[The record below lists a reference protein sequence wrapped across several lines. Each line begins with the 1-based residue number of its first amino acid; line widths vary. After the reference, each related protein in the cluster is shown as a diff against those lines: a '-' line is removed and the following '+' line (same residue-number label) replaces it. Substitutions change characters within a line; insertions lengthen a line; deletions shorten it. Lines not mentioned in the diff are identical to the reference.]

1 MQDFTQNER
10 CIIPD
15 SSARHPDIGDTVN
28 PVSPH
33 SEASAGGPSQV
44 TIRDLAKYAGVSAGT
59 ISRALKNEPGLTET
73 TRQMVLEAAR
83 ELGYDF
89 CKLRR
94 KRIRRLAFLLHRQ
107 HNTASSSPF
116 YSPVLHGAEEAC
128 RRQGIVLSFLA
139 VDPADGVSEQLR
151 MHAPDAIVC
160 AGFFEPELLAALR
173 ASGKPIVLI
182 DMKLRGYSSVNP
194 DNHMGGYLA
203 TKHLI
208 GLGRTRVAM
217 ISGPLS
223 HYSVRERNR
232 GYRQALFEAGILAD
246 PRLDVMVPDGV
257 DLETGVQ
264 EAVQSLL
271 ALPHPP
277 DAVFCYNDAAAL
289 VAMRSYLA
297 AGMTVPHDVSIAGF
311 DDISSAVLGHRPLTT
326 LHIDKKELGA
336 LGVELLLRGPQ
347 EPPIEKV
354 APVELIVR
362 ASTVCDDFR
371 TQVRRPGKLVLG

>member
-1 MQDFTQNER
+1 MPHNKALETSVNT
-10 CIIPD
+10 D
-15 SSARHPDIGDTVN
+15 SPLTAAAAPGSDGA
-28 PVSPH
+28 SP
-33 SEASAGGPSQV
+33 APV
-44 TIRDLAKYAGVSAGT
+44 TIRDLARYAGVSTGT
-59 ISRALKNEPGLTET
+59 ISRALKNEPGLTES
-73 TRQMVLEAAR
+73 TRQMVLSAAR

-107 HNTASSSPF
+107 HNTAASSPF

-128 RRQGIVLSFLA
+128 RKQGIVLSFLA
-139 VDPADGVSEQLR
+139 VGPADGLNEQLR

-194 DNHMGGYLA
+194 DNHMGGQLA
-203 TKHLI
+203 TRHLI
-208 GLGRTRVAM
+208 GLGRERIAM

-232 GYRQALFEAGILAD
+232 GYRQALFEAGMLAD
-246 PRLDVMVPDGV
+246 PRLDVTLADGI
-257 DLETGVQ
+257 DLEAGAF
-264 EAVQSLL
+264 EAMQSLL

-289 VAMRSYLA
+289 VAMRCCLA
-297 AGMTVPHDVSIAGF
+297 AGLTVPHDMSVVGF
-311 DDISSAVLGHRPLTT
+311 DDIPGALLGHRPLTT
-326 LHIDKKELGA
+326 LRIDKKELGA
-336 LGVELLLRGPQ
+336 LGVELLLRGAQ
-347 EPPIEKV
+347 EAPLEKV

-362 ASTVCDDFR
+362 ASTVCEDFR
-371 TQVRRPGKLVLG
+371 TRTHF

>member
-1 MQDFTQNER
+1 
-10 CIIPD
+10 
-15 SSARHPDIGDTVN
+15 VN
-28 PVSPH
+28 PATPRADTTGASPTT
-33 SEASAGGPSQV
+33 V
-44 TIRDLAKYAGVSAGT
+44 TIRDLARYAGVSTGT
-59 ISRALKNEPGLTET
+59 ISRALKNEPGLTES
-73 TRQMVLEAAR
+73 TRRMVLDAAR

-107 HNTASSSPF
+107 HNTAASSPF
-116 YSPVLHGAEEAC
+116 YSAVLHGAEEAC
-128 RRQGIVLSFLA
+128 RRQGIVLSFMA
-139 VDPADGVSEQLR
+139 IDPADGVGEQLR
-151 MHAPDAIVC
+151 MHAPDAILC

-182 DMKLRGYSSVNP
+182 DMKLRGYDSVNP

-203 TKHLI
+203 ARHLLD
-208 GLGRTRVAM
+208 LGRTRVAM

-223 HYSVRERNR
+223 HYSIRERNR

-246 PRLDVMVPDGV
+246 PRLDLMVAPGV

-264 EAVQSLL
+264 EAMQSLL
-271 ALPHPP
+271 ALPNPP

-289 VAMRSYLA
+289 VAMRACLA
-297 AGMTVPHDVSIAGF
+297 AGMTVPHDVSIVGF

-326 LHIDKKELGA
+326 LKIDKQELGA
-336 LGVELLLRGPQ
+336 LGVELLLRSPSA
-347 EPPIEKV
+347 PTLEKV

-362 ASTVCDDFR
+362 ASTVCDDYR
-371 TQVRRPGKLVLG
+371 TQVRRPARAVPG

>member
-1 MQDFTQNER
+1 MQDLIENER
-10 CIIPD
+10 RSTDTPGDRDNDTGDNVNPD
-15 SSARHPDIGDTVN
+15 SSRAA
-28 PVSPH
+28 
-33 SEASAGGPSQV
+33 ASADGSSQV

-94 KRIRRLAFLLHRQ
+94 KRIRRLAFLLHRH

-128 RRQGIVLSFLA
+128 RRQGIVLSFMA
-139 VDPADGVSEQLR
+139 IDPADGVSEQLR

-203 TKHLI
+203 TKHLL
-208 GLGRTRVAM
+208 GLGRARVAM

-223 HYSVRERNR
+223 HYSIRERNR

-246 PRLDVMVPDGV
+246 PRLDVMMPEGV
-257 DLETGVQ
+257 DLETGAQ
-264 EAVQSLL
+264 EAMQSLL

-289 VAMRSYLA
+289 VAMRVCLA

-326 LHIDKKELGA
+326 LRIDKKELGA
-336 LGVELLLRGPQ
+336 LGVELLLRGSQ

-362 ASTVCDDFR
+362 ASTVPDDFR
-371 TQVRRPGKLVLG
+371 AQVRRPGTALLG

>member
-1 MQDFTQNER
+1 MSPDTQHAAATTG
-10 CIIPD
+10 
-15 SSARHPDIGDTVN
+15 SSP
-28 PVSPH
+28 SP
-33 SEASAGGPSQV
+33 V
-44 TIRDLAKYAGVSAGT
+44 TIRDLAKYAGVSTGT
-59 ISRALKNEPGLTET
+59 ISRALKNEPGLTEN
-73 TRQMVLEAAR
+73 TRQMVLSAAH

-94 KRIRRLAFLLHRQ
+94 KRIRRLTFLLHRQ
-107 HNTASSSPF
+107 HNTATSSPF

-128 RRQGIVLSFLA
+128 RKQGIVLSFMA
-139 VDPADGVSEQLR
+139 VGPADGVNEQLR

-160 AGFFEPELLAALR
+160 AGFFEPELLEALR
-173 ASGKPIVLI
+173 ATGKPLVLI

-203 TKHLI
+203 TRHLL
-208 GLGRTRVAM
+208 GLGRERVAM

-246 PRLDVMVPDGV
+246 PRLDVCLADGV
-257 DLETGVQ
+257 DLETATY
-264 EAVQSLL
+264 EAMQQLL

-289 VAMRSYLA
+289 VAMRCCLA
-297 AGMTVPHDVSIAGF
+297 QGLTVPHDVSIVGF

-326 LHIDKKELGA
+326 LRIDKKELGA
-336 LGVELLLRGPQ
+336 LGVELLLRGVQ
-347 EPPIEKV
+347 EPPLEKV
-354 APVELIVR
+354 SPVELIVR
-362 ASTVCDDFR
+362 ASTVCDDYR
-371 TQVRRPGKLVLG
+371 ARR

>member
-1 MQDFTQNER
+1 
-10 CIIPD
+10 
-15 SSARHPDIGDTVN
+15 
-28 PVSPH
+28 VSTACPGAA
-33 SEASAGGPSQV
+33 ASAGSSSSPV

-59 ISRALKNEPGLTET
+59 ISRALKNEPGLTES
-73 TRQMVLEAAR
+73 TRQMVLTAAH

-94 KRIRRLAFLLHRQ
+94 KRIRRLTFLLHRQ
-107 HNTASSSPF
+107 HNTAASSPF

-128 RRQGIVLSFLA
+128 RKQGIVLSFMA
-139 VDPADGVSEQLR
+139 VGPADGVADQLR

-160 AGFFEPELLAALR
+160 AGYFEPELLNALR
-173 ASGKPIVLI
+173 ASGKPLVLI

-203 TKHLI
+203 TRHLI
-208 GLGRTRVAM
+208 GLGRERIAM
-217 ISGPLS
+217 ISGSLG

-246 PRLDVMVPDGV
+246 PRLEASLPDGV
-257 DLETGVQ
+257 DLETGAY
-264 EAVQSLL
+264 EAMQSLL

-289 VAMRSYLA
+289 VAMRACLA
-297 AGMTVPHDVSIAGF
+297 AGLTVPHDISIVGF

-326 LHIDKKELGA
+326 LRIDKKELGA
-336 LGVELLLRGPQ
+336 LGVELLLRGAQ
-347 EPPIEKV
+347 EPPLEQV

-371 TQVRRPGKLVLG
+371 TRR